1 MRVKFFQSDDN
12 NPAMLD
18 ELINNWLEESA
29 IWVDIKDVKLT
40 SQYILNSEYEGVRD
54 TALVIYEELKWMIM
68 K

>member
-12 NPAMLD
+12 NPQMLD

-54 TALVIYEELKWMIM
+54 TAFVIYEELK
-68 K
+68 

>member
-54 TALVIYEELKWMIM
+54 TALVIYEELK
-68 K
+68 

>member
-40 SQYILNSEYEGVRD
+40 SQYILNIEYEGVRD
-54 TALVIYEELKWMIM
+54 TAFVIYEELK
-68 K
+68 

>member
-12 NPAMLD
+12 NPQMLD

-54 TALVIYEELKWMIM
+54 TALVIYEELK
-68 K
+68 

>member
-54 TALVIYEELKWMIM
+54 TALVIYEEL
-68 K
+68 

>member
-54 TALVIYEELKWMIM
+54 TALVIYEEK